1 MALTK
6 AKFTRV
12 KKKQQRGRSD
22 EQKAKLAKTN
32 KKSNVSKYTFGK
44 MVKKLTTL

>member
-1 MALTK
+1 MALIK
-6 AKFTRV
+6 ANFTRV
-12 KKKQQRGRSD
+12 KNNSGEDLD